1 MKITIQGQD
10 YTPFLDAAHALTIE
24 RTLNAPSA
32 CRLWLSFPAGCAL
45 AAPQRN
51 QAIAITG
58 DDGTPYFT
66 GYLAVAPLPEYAGL
80 ACEGPRYRI
89 ALVAV
94 SDELL
99 LDQASLAS
107 AEFLPSGAAGALVTS
122 MVTRTG
128 LKTLATQGLSLTT
141 PVNNLHAPAG
151 APFSKRAGQLASQ
164 SRAAYRALNA
174 ALWLNE
180 IPGAV
185 HTLSESDGSL
195 SPASLSLATGARRTL
210 ANDITVCGEHEPAAY
225 VTEYFLGDGTSTTFY
240 LAADP
245 YMPPTAQRTLLR
257 ELFNETAIDPGAWI
271 NSGQASV
278 FTLGASGL
286 AINGGT
292 GFDGESALIW
302 QNPVELGGTTLLEA
316 TGVTIAAGS
325 TGVLS
330 GFFVGG
336 SPVQAACVAGF
347 CATAQSGNGAVTL
360 QPLVMGAAAG
370 AGFQINPANQYALR
384 IRIHCCENE
393 RNLSFYRSFGD
404 NGLIT
409 SGGQSNTMPACL
421 QFDIQEFVDGVASM
435 PVTLYDG
442 AVASLPP
449 TCTLFAASCINLH
462 ATMRALNLTN
472 LGSAWVVTT
481 PQGGGPVTR
490 RMGTTANSAEC
501 SVTSGG
507 KLSFYI
513 GFTPPVGTQIAVSY
527 RTIARAVGRAV
538 NTASQQALAQAGLPP
553 VCAWIGTVS
562 SPAARSSQDCR
573 NAAQILAQ
581 AAASQSALW
590 AGDYKTVR
598 AALDSDV
605 WPGDAL
611 QLNAPSAN
619 VNAQVVVRSVKLTY
633 RSTCPDLV
641 DYNIAFAN
649 DWADD
654 LAIHTGAT
662 VPTDALLPAA
672 ISPTPLANLSALA
685 VTVISGSSVTINTG
699 LAPPPG
705 GGFEI
710 RRRDNVFMPGQ
721 DTDLVLR
728 STQQSITFT
737 RAAFGD
743 RYYIRMYDAAT
754 PPNYSEFS
762 AALFFNLP
770 LAS

>member
-10 YTPFLDAAHALTIE
+10 YSSFLDAAHPLTIE

-32 CRLWLSFPAGCAL
+32 CRLWLSFPADCAL

-51 QAIAITG
+51 QAIAVTG

-99 LDQASLAS
+99 LDQAGLAP
-107 AEFLPSGAAGALVTS
+107 AEFLSSGAAGALVTS

-128 LKTLATQGLSLTT
+128 LTSLATQGLSLTT

-174 ALWLNE
+174 ALWLSE

-185 HTLSESDGSL
+185 HALSESDGSL
-195 SPASLSLATGARRTL
+195 TLANLSLVSAAQRAL

-225 VTEYFLGDGTSTTFY
+225 VTEYFLGDGATSTFY

-245 YMPPTAQRTLLR
+245 YTPPAAQRNLLS
-257 ELFNETAIDPGAWI
+257 ELFNESAIDPGTWI
-271 NSGQASV
+271 NSGQSSI

-286 AINGGT
+286 AINGGS
-292 GFDGESALIW
+292 GVDGATTLTW
-302 QNPVELGGTTLLEA
+302 QNPVEMGGTLLLES
-316 TGVTIAAGS
+316 TGVTLAAGS
-325 TGVLS
+325 TGILS
-330 GFFVGG
+330 GLFVGG
-336 SPVQAACVAGF
+336 RPVQAACVAGF
-347 CATAQSGNGAVTL
+347 CATAQSGTGAVTL

-370 AGFQINPANQYALR
+370 ATFQINPAHQYALR
-384 IRIHCCENE
+384 IRIHCCESE
-393 RNLSFYRSFGD
+393 RNLSFYRTWGD
-404 NGLIT
+404 NGLIA
-409 SGGQSNTMPACL
+409 SGGQFNTLPARL
-421 QFDIQEFVDGVASM
+421 QFDIQECIDGVASM

-442 AVASLPP
+442 SAANLPP
-449 TCTLFAASCINLH
+449 TCDLIAASCIDLR
-462 ATMRALNLTN
+462 ATMRALNLAN

-481 PQGGGPVTR
+481 PPGGGPVTR
-490 RMGTTANSAEC
+490 RQGATANSAEC
-501 SVTSGG
+501 HVSGG
-507 KLSFYI
+507 RLDFYT
-513 GFTPPVGTQIAVSY
+513 GFAPPAGTQIAVSY
-527 RTIARAVGRAV
+527 RTAARAVGRAV
-538 NTASQQALAQAGLPP
+538 NTASQQALMQSGLPP
-553 VCAWIGTVS
+553 VCAWTGTVTA
-562 SPAARSSQDCR
+562 PTARSSQDCR
-573 NAAQILAQ
+573 NAAQVLAE
-581 AAASQSALW
+581 AASSQSALW
-590 AGDYKTVR
+590 AGSYKTVR
-598 AALDSDV
+598 ASLDSDV

-611 QLNAPSAN
+611 QLHASSAGID
-619 VNAQVVVRSVKLTY
+619 AQVVVRSVKLTY
-633 RSTCPDLV
+633 RSASPDLV
-641 DYNIAFAN
+641 HYDIAFAN

-654 LAIHTGAT
+654 LAIHTGAS
-662 VPTDALLPAA
+662 VPSDAQLPAA
-672 ISPTPLANLSALA
+672 VASTPLPNLSTLA
-685 VTVISGSSVTINTG
+685 VAAISGSTVTIDTG
-699 LAPPPG
+699 VAPPSG

-728 STQQSITFT
+728 SNQQTITFT

-754 PPNYSEFS
+754 PPSYSEFS

-770 LAS
+770 LGS